1 MKQDTAWND
10 KYLLGIAAI
19 DRQHRQLFDLIAEL
33 NTLVAAHA
41 GAGEIQAVLQRFLR
55 WAQIHF
61 AAEETLLDIT
71 GYPGLA
77 AHEQGHAEFIANLE
91 KNLKLIASRPLAIT
105 QSDIAA
111 LLGNWLQAH
120 ILKHDREYLPHL
132 RNAIPNLP

>member
-1 MKQDTAWND
+1 MKNDAAWDD

-55 WAQIHF
+55 WAQAHF

-77 AHEQGHAEFIANLE
+77 GHEQGHAEFLANLE

-111 LLGNWLQAH
+111 LLANWLQAH

-132 RNAIPNLP
+132 RNAIPSLP

>member
-1 MKQDTAWND
+1 MKNDAAWDD

-33 NTLVAAHA
+33 NTLLAAHA

-61 AAEETLLDIT
+61 ASEETLLNIA

-77 AHEQGHAEFIANLE
+77 AHEREHAEFLATLE
-91 KNLKLIASRPLAIT
+91 KNLKLIAARPLAIT
-105 QSDIAA
+105 QSNISA
-111 LLGNWLQAH
+111 LLTNWLQGH
-120 ILKHDREYLPHL
+120 ILKNDREYLPHL
-132 RNAIPNLP
+132 RANIRNLP